1 MSKKVTLKL
10 GSVNPC
16 NVLSL
21 CDGKGKVI
29 GECFD
34 TPNAFA
40 CACYLNDKVEY
51 GKAYYEFF
59 GLSMRYKSEYK
70 EQISLYKKQAENGNM
85 EDINYLKQE
94 IKFY

>member
-1 MSKKVTLKL
+1 MRTTKKL

-16 NVLSL
+16 NMLSL
-21 CDGKGKVI
+21 CNKNGRII

-51 GKAYYEFF
+51 GKVYYEFF
-59 GLSMRYKSEYK
+59 GLSMRYRQDYS
-70 EQISLYKKQAENGNM
+70 EQIAMYGRQAEKDNM
-85 EDINYLKQE
+85 EDINFLKRE
-94 IKFY
+94 INFF